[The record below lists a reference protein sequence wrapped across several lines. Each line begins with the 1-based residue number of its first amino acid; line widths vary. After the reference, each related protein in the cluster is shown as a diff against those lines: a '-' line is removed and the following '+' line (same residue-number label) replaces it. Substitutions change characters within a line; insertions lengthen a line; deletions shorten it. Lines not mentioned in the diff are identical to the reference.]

1 MWGQKIKTNTGKGR
15 KSRLPAGAQS
25 SGAGGAVAAGAPSV
39 CTPVSGRK
47 NKMCDA
53 SAIPECTGCGIIV
66 SAEVRALQRDR
77 CAKDDKWKCIEC
89 LGISGEVYDALLDCK
104 ELSWF
109 CKECS
114 EQVPKGKEEREDRV
128 VGLLEKV
135 LDRLSNL
142 GPNFQNILR

>member
-1 MWGQKIKTNTGKGR
+1 MG
-15 KSRLPAGAQS
+15 
-25 SGAGGAVAAGAPSV
+25 
-39 CTPVSGRK
+39 
-47 NKMCDA
+47 DA
-53 SAIPECTGCGIIV
+53 SAVPECTGCGIIV
-66 SAEVRALQRDR
+66 SAEVRALQCDR

-114 EQVPKGKEEREDRV
+114 EQVPKGKEEREDMRV

-142 GPNFQNILR
+142 EDRLCQKVDVKMFEELEERVRRVEDDVKERVE